1 MQSSIGC
8 SAGREAWFEI
18 SGSFCMNFEKLI
30 IIRRIVE
37 KYRYVCN
44 IFATTLQMY
53 THFFNMQIFFAL
65 FFEKIENNFLF
76 NSILLA
82 YKVLKIRK
90 TFAFLLQN
98 CNFSCYRFCNT
109 DIQ

>member
-44 IFATTLQMY
+44 IFCDY
-53 THFFNMQIFFAL
+53 TANTHIFFKSANIFRT
-65 FFEKIENNFLF
+65 FF
-76 NSILLA
+76 
-82 YKVLKIRK
+82 RK
-90 TFAFLLQN
+90 N
-98 CNFSCYRFCNT
+98 
-109 DIQ
+109 

>member
-37 KYRYVCN
+37 KYRYICN
-44 IFATTLQMY
+44 IFVTTLQIY
-53 THFFNMQIFFAL
+53 TYFLNLQIFFAL
-65 FFEKIENNFLF
+65 FFEKIENNFSS
-76 NSILLA
+76 NSILLV
-82 YKVLKIRK
+82 YKALKIRK
-90 TFAFLLQN
+90 NFCIFVTKLQ
-98 CNFSCYRFCNT
+98 FFVLQ
-109 DIQ
+109 IL